1 MSFVAVGTFVVST
14 GLGLWGSDK
23 AKKEA
28 AKQQKLANQAAAA
41 EQVAEAARQAVLQKQ
56 MEQAAIQANAQKI
69 RDDAQLKAKKSKTT
83 RTVTMISL
91 IGGSLLIGITTMVV
105 ILKRK

>member
-28 AKQQKLANQAAAA
+28 AKQQKLANQA
-41 EQVAEAARQAVLQKQ
+41 EAAGQAVLQKQ